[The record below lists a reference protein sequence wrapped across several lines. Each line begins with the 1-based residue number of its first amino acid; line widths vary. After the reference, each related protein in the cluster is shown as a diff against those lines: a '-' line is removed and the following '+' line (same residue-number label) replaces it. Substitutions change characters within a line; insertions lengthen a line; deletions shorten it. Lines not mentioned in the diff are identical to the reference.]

1 VSDPL
6 VVAVI
11 GLGRMGGP
19 MADNAVAAGLDVR
32 VFDIDPAAVA
42 ARVEKGAMAP
52 ASPAD
57 AARGA
62 DVVSVVVFDDA
73 QALEVIAGDGGVL
86 DVLTPPAVVVLHT
99 TVTVETVEVLGSAAA
114 AKGVGLIDAGVSG
127 GEPGARAGTLV
138 TMVGGEAEAV
148 DRARPALDA
157 YSREVVHAGPLGA
170 GMAMKLARNSV
181 GYTMMAAA
189 HEAMAL
195 SSAAGVDLA
204 QLRHVLE
211 ITQLDSMLYSPFGIG
226 GPEPLPADAD
236 EGFRR
241 AMVHTHRLGVKD
253 IAQALALAERHGVEM
268 PAAEAARAEF
278 AAVMRLRPD
287 DVA

>member
-1 VSDPL
+1 MSDP

-19 MADNAVAAGLDVR
+19 MADNAVAAGLEVR
-32 VFDIDPAAVA
+32 VFDIDAAAVA
-42 ARVEKGAMAP
+42 VRVEKGATAA

-86 DVLTPPAVVVLHT
+86 DALTPPAVVVLHT
-99 TVTVETVEVLGSAAA
+99 TVTVETVEVLGAAA
-114 AKGVGLIDAGVSG
+114 AARGIGLIDAGVSG
-127 GEPGARAGTLV
+127 GEPGAQAGTLV
-138 TMVGGEAEAV
+138 TMVGGEAADVE
-148 DRARPALDA
+148 RARPALDA

-170 GMAMKLARNSV
+170 GMALKLARNAV
-181 GYTMMAAA
+181 GYTLMAAA

-195 SSAAGVDLA
+195 AAASGVDLA

-211 ITQLDSMLYSPFGIG
+211 ITDLDSMLYSPFGIG

-241 AMVHTHRLGVKD
+241 AMDHTHKLGVKD
-253 IAQALALAERHGVEM
+253 IAQALALAERHGVAM

-287 DVA
+287 DVT

>member
-1 VSDPL
+1 MAEHPIL
-6 VVAVI
+6 AVV

-32 VFDIDPAAVA
+32 VCDIDPASVA
-42 ARVEKGAMAP
+42 ARVERGATA
-52 ASPAD
+52 AGSPAE

-73 QALEVIAGDGGVL
+73 QALEVIAGAGGVL
-86 DVLTPPAVVVLHT
+86 DVLAPSAVVVLHT
-99 TVTVETVEVLGSAAA
+99 TVTVETVEVLGTAAA
-114 AKGVGLIDAGVSG
+114 AKGVGLVDAGVSG

-138 TMVGGEAEAV
+138 TMVGGAPDAV
-148 DRARPALDA
+148 ERARPALDT
-157 YSREVVHAGPLGA
+157 YSREVVHAGGLGA
-170 GMAMKLARNSV
+170 GMALKLARNAV
-181 GYTMMAAA
+181 GYTLMAAA

-195 SSAAGVDLA
+195 STAAGVDLA

-211 ITQLDSMLYSPFGIG
+211 ITDLDSMLYSPFGIG
-226 GPEPLPADAD
+226 GPEPLSVDAD

-253 IAQALALAERHGVEM
+253 LAQALALADRHGVAM

-287 DVA
+287 DVG